1 MQMTSR
7 SHGSAGTQSVF
18 VLVHGGWGGGFT
30 FVEVAEI
37 LRSHGHRVY
46 IPALTGLGPRSHLLR
61 DDLGLDVHIQ
71 DVVNEIRWEEL
82 TDVVLVGHSYGG
94 MVITGAADAI
104 ADRIASI
111 VYLDAFL
118 PTDGQSLM
126 DIAVIPEIIEQLNEA
141 RARGETCLPFP
152 TEFAAALGIPE
163 ESHWKLTPH
172 PLRTFFDPIR
182 LTGRHATVGKK
193 TFVLAENWPDHP
205 HVFERLRQDPGWR
218 TVSVPTGHMIQ
229 LEMPERCAEILADA
243 RPA

>member
-1 MQMTSR
+1 M
-7 SHGSAGTQSVF
+7 
-18 VLVHGGWGGGFT
+18 LVHGGWGGGFQY
-30 FVEVAEI
+30 VEVAER
-37 LRSHGHRVY
+37 LRSRGHRVH

-82 TDVVLVGHSYGG
+82 TDVVLVGHSYAG
-94 MVITGAADAI
+94 MVITGVADAI
-104 ADRIASI
+104 GERIASI

-118 PTDGQSLM
+118 PADGQSLM
-126 DIAVIPEIIEQLNEA
+126 DLAVIPEIIEQLNVA
-141 RARGETCLPFP
+141 RARGDTSLPFP

-163 ESHWKLTPH
+163 KDHWKFTPH

-182 LTGRHATVGKK
+182 LTGRHATVAKK
-193 TFVLAENWPDHP
+193 TFVLAEKWPDHQR
-205 HVFERLRQDPGWR
+205 VFERLRHDPAWH

-229 LEMPERCAEILADA
+229 LEIPERCAEILEDA